1 MDLQEAVDSIWES
14 AQQGIY
20 YPAEWRGKFNVEEA
34 YQVQLGIL
42 ERYLAKGETQAGW
55 KVGLTAKAIQH
66 QLDVHEPVFGFLLES
81 GRKPSGFLLDFEEL
95 VAPCMEV
102 ELCLTLGKP
111 LKGPGI
117 SPADAREALS
127 AVEPA
132 LEIVERRGDFA
143 ADLPL
148 ALADNAQQKFFVL
161 GTATSPLPPDLK
173 LAQATVE
180 VSINGERM
188 DQAQGSNV
196 MGDPAASVAWLANK
210 LATRGKKLE
219 AGMRVMSGSFT
230 KQFPI
235 AQGDLFEARFQP
247 FGMVTL
253 QVK

>member
-20 YPAEWRGKFNVEEA
+20 YPAEGKGKFNVEEA

-42 ERYLAKGETQAGW
+42 QRYLAKGETQAGW
-55 KVGLTAKAIQH
+55 KVGLTAKAIQD

-127 AVEPA
+127 AVEPWW
-132 LEIVERRGDFA
+132 
-143 ADLPL
+143 P
-148 ALADNAQQKFFVL
+148 
-161 GTATSPLPPDLK
+161 
-173 LAQATVE
+173 
-180 VSINGERM
+180 
-188 DQAQGSNV
+188 
-196 MGDPAASVAWLANK
+196 
-210 LATRGKKLE
+210 
-219 AGMRVMSGSFT
+219 
-230 KQFPI
+230 
-235 AQGDLFEARFQP
+235 P
-247 FGMVTL
+247 FGVDSPKGPSPASMVSVCLPFNIGFTGL
-253 QVK
+253 RGSGWTVRTGVIGHLLRTRFAGLIQPWRIS